1 MHIARKINELF
12 ALTALHELNVK
23 ERKTRAKKNK
33 TLYVKS
39 MNCLYY
45 YVKKNHWYYY

>member
-23 ERKTRAKKNK
+23 ERKTRAKKKIRHCTSNQ
-33 TLYVKS
+33 
-39 MNCLYY
+39 
-45 YVKKNHWYYY
+45 

>member
-23 ERKTRAKKNK
+23 ERKTRAGKIRHGTSNQRIVCII
-33 TLYVKS
+33 T
-39 MNCLYY
+39 
-45 YVKKNHWYYY
+45 